1 MVEEKKLKNWT
12 QSYWNQVSR
21 NIGIINIEDQEILR
35 KANIAIFGLGGLG
48 GPLAEQLVRSGCE
61 NLLICDNDQ
70 FEPSNLNRQICTR
83 NDLGKYKVD
92 IMERFLKSINPELN
106 LNKVINVNKKNI
118 KEKLSNISIV
128 ALTLDDPIGSILIAR
143 ECSKNKIPMIE
154 SWAIPYLC
162 AWWFTS
168 DSIDYET
175 CYGLNTHN
183 LEIQDIEKSDEAIK
197 NIKNAFFLKL
207 IKFPEIKKRYDREKN
222 SINQLLSQEIPSI
235 SLAPI
240 VRLNASYL
248 AYEIIFS
255 GILKIKQMVKAPKVV
270 GYDYLKMK
278 SFEFNFN

>member
-92 IMERFLKSINPELN
+92 IMERFLKSINPEIN